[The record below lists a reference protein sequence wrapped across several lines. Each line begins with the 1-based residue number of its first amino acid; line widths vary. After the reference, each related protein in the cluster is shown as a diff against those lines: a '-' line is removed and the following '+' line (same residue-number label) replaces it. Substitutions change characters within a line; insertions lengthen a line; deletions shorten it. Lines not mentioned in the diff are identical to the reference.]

1 MITVPAVADVS
12 ARTPDDVHAP
22 ADLHVG
28 ADPSSVRW
36 GTLPSRGDEPLAT
49 VRSGAVVE
57 FDTLSHEGILEDQ
70 GRDPLVFFGA
80 QGVAPDDVL
89 DDAIRVAAE
98 CEHPSGSGPHVV
110 SRPVNVEGAR
120 AGDWL
125 RVDVLRLTPR
135 VPYGVISNRHG
146 KGVLRGELP
155 RNGATVSV
163 FARAVERD
171 GTWWGVIDRTGP
183 DAIAA
188 YRAATRGGG
197 DGGDTGAA
205 SSPLLT
211 FPLHPFLGIMGV
223 TPNTD
228 EHLNTVPP
236 GDFGGNVDINLL
248 TEGTSL
254 YLPVQV
260 DGAGFTVGDPHFA
273 QGNGEVSLTALEAS
287 LNARLRLT
295 VVPRDRFV
303 ARFGALTGPLVETP
317 EFWVP
322 TGRSHD
328 LNIALQHC
336 VREAITLLQTRAG
349 MDEAHAYAYLS
360 AAVDFNISEAV
371 DVNLGVHA
379 CVPKADLARV

>member
-1 MITVPAVADVS
+1 MTTVFPSPVAVDGS
-12 ARTPDDVHAP
+12 SRDDVV
-22 ADLHVG
+22 LRVG
-28 ADPSSVRW
+28 ADPGSVRW
-36 GTLPSRGDEPLAT
+36 GTLPARGDEPLAT
-49 VRSGAVVE
+49 VASGAVVV

-70 GRDPLVFFGA
+70 GRDPIAFFGA

-89 DDAIRVAAE
+89 DDAIRVASVGD
-98 CEHPSGSGPHVV
+98 HPAGSGPHVV
-110 SRPVNVEGAR
+110 SRPIAVEGAR

-146 KGVLRGELP
+146 KGVLADELP
-155 RNGATVSV
+155 RGGTTVSV
-163 FARAVERD
+163 FARATERD
-171 GTWWGVIDRTGP
+171 GQLYGVIDRTGP
-183 DAIAA
+183 DAVAA
-188 YRAATRGGG
+188 YRAATKGSHLGVVTDPRG
-197 DGGDTGAA
+197 A
-205 SSPLLT
+205 SDALMFL
-211 FPLHPFLGIMGV
+211 LHPFLGIMGV

-236 GDFGGNVDINLL
+236 GDFGGNLDINLL

-260 DGAGFTVGDPHFA
+260 DGAGFTVGDPHFV

-287 LNARLRLT
+287 LTAELRLT
-295 VVPRDRFV
+295 VVPHDRFV
-303 ARFGALTGPLVETP
+303 ADFGELSGPLVETP
-317 EFWVP
+317 RYWVP

-328 LNIALQHC
+328 LDVALRRC
-336 VREAITLLQTRAG
+336 VREAISLLETRAG

-360 AAVDFNISEAV
+360 AAVDFDISEAV

-379 CVPKADLARV
+379 CIPKDDLTRR